1 MPEGDTIRRL
11 ADRVRGELA
20 GDTVERSVFRH
31 PRLATVDLSARTVL
45 DAVSYGKH
53 LFVRF
58 DDGRSLHVHL
68 LMQGRVRFDAAREI
82 PDWRRRFELRFR
94 SGARM
99 VGVDIPL
106 LHLVETTTEST
117 FTDHLGPDVCG
128 DFDQHEAIAR
138 LSSRPDLPLGGA
150 MLEQRIVAGW
160 GNIYAVETPFI
171 VGLSPFVRIGDILG
185 LDAIVSIGA
194 ALIRTNA
201 RRGPQNTTGR
211 RLHESD
217 HWILTGD
224 VRRCPVCGMRLARF
238 RDTDVSWQRRTVSC
252 PRCQDDGDR
261 VADIERARTL
271 LALHPAARTIAWD
284 DLTVGDARPQP

>member
-11 ADRVRGELA
+11 AERIRADVV
-20 GDTVERSVFRH
+20 GDTVTRSLIRH
-31 PRLATVDLSARTVL
+31 PRLATADLTDRTVL
-45 DAVSYGKH
+45 DAGSYGKH

-58 DDGRSLHVHL
+58 DDRRSLHVHL

-106 LHLVETTTEST
+106 LHLVDAGAERS

-128 DFDQHEAIAR
+128 DFDHDAAVAR
-138 LSSRPDLPLGGA
+138 IRAEPDLPLGGS
-150 MLEQRIVAGW
+150 MLEQRNVAGW
-160 GNIYAVETPFI
+160 GNIYAVETPFVCGI
-171 VGLSPFVRIGDILG
+171 SPFRRVGEIDGI
-185 LDAIVSIGA
+185 DAIVAVGA

-201 RRGPQNTTGR
+201 QRGPQNTTGR
-211 RLHESD
+211 RLQQSD

-224 VRRCPVCGMRLARF
+224 ARLCPVCGTRVDRF
-238 RDTDVSWQRRTVSC
+238 RDVDVPWQRRTARC
-252 PRCQDDGDR
+252 PRCQADDHS
-261 VADIERARTL
+261 VADVERARRL
-271 LALHPAARTIAWD
+271 LALHPAARSIDWD
-284 DLTVGDARPQP
+284 RLSTRS